1 MRFYEDRHIV
11 GFEETNLVGNVYF
24 VNHLRWQG
32 RCRELFLRDH
42 APGVLAELGRGLSF
56 ATIHVSCDYFE
67 EVRALDE
74 VMIRMRLASQ
84 MQNRLT
90 LAFDYYHTHQ
100 GREQLIARGEQQ
112 VACMRHEGASL
123 VPAPLP
129 AELRDALLPFSSASV
144 SPAQV

>member
-1 MRFYEDRHIV
+1 MRFYEYRHIV

-144 SPAQV
+144 SPSQV